1 MAQQKQ
7 EPEIDW
13 DEIEDLEEQAG
24 SNLAAPKSEVQKQKK
39 SKVITT
45 STKKDAKNSRLA

>member
-7 EPEIDW
+7 ELEINW

-24 SNLAAPKSEVQKQKK
+24 GDLAAPKSEVEKAKKK
-39 SKVITT
+39 SQI
-45 STKKDAKNSRLA
+45 KKNAQNPRLAQRRI